1 MGQNLNNYLL
11 KISVSNDDNSFDLEL
26 KEFCALYT
34 TDVIATVA
42 FGVEANSFKYPNG
55 DFRRNGRE
63 IFRFN
68 ARRALN
74 FVVIFF
80 LPHLVPYLGIKIVGD
95 EQTKFL
101 RTTMNYVLEER
112 EKSGKSRNDLI
123 DILIEFKN
131 STKTENGHKKGDLK
145 FEGDLLV
152 AQAAIF
158 FTAGFESSSATM
170 SFALYE
176 LARNPEIQK
185 KLRLEIQQALKENG
199 GKITQELVDSMEY
212 LQLIISET
220 LRLYPPLPFLDR
232 ECTVEKNQL
241 YSLEPF
247 EKYGLSK
254 GMPVYI
260 PVYALHMDEKVNT
273 FKYFKLFYNIYLFP
287 HFKVFSATL

>member
-1 MGQNLNNYLL
+1 MPAS
-11 KISVSNDDNSFDLEL
+11 KEENSFELEL

-42 FGVEANSFKYPNG
+42 FGVEANSFKSPNG
-55 DFRRNGRE
+55 DFRKNGRA
-63 IFRFN
+63 IFHFN

-74 FVVIFF
+74 FSVVFF
-80 LPHLVPYLGIKIVGD
+80 LPHLVPYLGIKVVPD
-95 EQTKFL
+95 EQTEFL
-101 RTTMNYVLEER
+101 RSTMNYVLAER
-112 EKSGKSRNDLI
+112 EKSGKQRNDLI

-131 STKTENGHKKGDLK
+131 ATKMESAKKGELV

-176 LARNPEIQK
+176 LARNPQVQQKLRQEIQ
-185 KLRLEIQQALKENG
+185 EALNENE
-199 GKITQELVDSMEY
+199 GKITQQLVESMEY
-212 LQLIISET
+212 LQMIISET

-232 ECTVEKNQL
+232 DCTVEQGQL

-247 EKYGLSK
+247 HKYGLTK

-260 PVYALHMDEKVNT
+260 PVYALHMDDKVHFLSFFVCFNRIS
-273 FKYFKLFYNIYLFP
+273 KY
-287 HFKVFSATL
+287 

>member
-1 MGQNLNNYLL
+1 M
-11 KISVSNDDNSFDLEL
+11 EL

-42 FGVEANSFKYPNG
+42 FGVEANSFKSPNG
-55 DFRRNGRE
+55 DFRKNGRE

-68 ARRALN
+68 ARRAIN
-74 FVVIFF
+74 FSVVFF
-80 LPHLVPYLGIKIVGD
+80 LPHLVPYFGIKVVAD
-95 EQTKFL
+95 EQTEFL
-101 RTTMNYVLEER
+101 RSTVNYVLNER

-131 STKTENGHKKGDLK
+131 ATKTEKAKKEGLI

-158 FTAGFESSSATM
+158 FTAGFETSSATM

-176 LARNPEIQK
+176 LARNPKIQE
-185 KLRLEIQQALKENG
+185 KLRLEIQEALKKSQ
-199 GKITQELVDSMEY
+199 GKITQQLINSMEY
-212 LQLIISET
+212 LEMIISET
-220 LRLYPPLPFLDR
+220 LRVYPPLPFLDR
-232 ECTVEKNQL
+232 DCTVEQNQI

-247 EKYGLSK
+247 HKYGMPK

-260 PVYALHMDEKVNT
+260 PVYALHMDEKV
-273 FKYFKLFYNIYLFP
+273 
-287 HFKVFSATL
+287 

>member
-1 MGQNLNNYLL
+1 M
-11 KISVSNDDNSFDLEL
+11 

-42 FGVEANSFKYPNG
+42 FGVEANSFKSPDG
-55 DFRRNGRE
+55 EFRHNGRE

-74 FVVIFF
+74 FSIVFF
-80 LPHLVPYLGIKIVGD
+80 LPHLVPFFGIKVVPD
-95 EQTKFL
+95 EQTEFL
-101 RTTMNYVLEER
+101 RSTMNYVLSER

-131 STKTENGHKKGDLK
+131 ATKSETLKKGDLI

-176 LARNPEIQK
+176 LARNPQIQM
-185 KLRLEIQQALKENG
+185 KLRHEIAERLRANNG
-199 GKITQELVDSMEY
+199 KVTQKLVDSMEY
-212 LQLIISET
+212 LNMIISET

-232 ECTVEKNQL
+232 ACTVDKDHL

-247 EKYGLSK
+247 HHYGMSK
-254 GMPVYI
+254 DTPVYI
-260 PVYALHMDEKVNT
+260 PVYALHMDEK
-273 FKYFKLFYNIYLFP
+273 
-287 HFKVFSATL
+287 AG